1 MKLKYNF
8 AIQQVTDFWAA
19 VPVGADARKYNG
31 VMSLNE
37 TARDMME
44 FLREDIT
51 EEQLVDKMFEKYRDD
66 ENDRTEEGDKRD
78 YETLR
83 EAVRDFV
90 QKLSEAGVLQ

>member
-37 TARDMME
+37 SAREMME
-44 FLREDIT
+44 ILREDIT
-51 EEQLVDKMFEKYRDD
+51 EDELVDKMFAKYRDD

-78 YETLR
+78 YAILQN
-83 EAVRDFV
+83 AVRDFV
-90 QKLSEAGVLQ
+90 QKLADADLLQ